1 MITRR
6 DFVTIFQNYIK
17 KYGLE
22 KFETKDNDIIVDERL
37 FPNMFVYLMITAT
50 KRINISIPISMLIDE
65 YIDGINNNIFNI
77 ENAKFYIQFSFKDAY
92 SYLTNLDY
100 NFYFN
105 KTTSSFK
112 SLCGNFID
120 EEEIEDHEFESDIE
134 YTIIDRLMNE
144 IITNDPRLICKKY
157 NLK

>member
-1 MITRR
+1 MITRI

-22 KFETKDNDIIVDERL
+22 KFKTADNDIIIDARIFNNL
-37 FPNMFVYLMITAT
+37 YVYLMVS
-50 KRINISIPISMLIDE
+50 INGRLDTYIPLSMLIDE
-65 YIDGINNNIFNI
+65 YVDGINNNIFNI
-77 ENAKFYIQFSFKDAY
+77 KNAKFYIQFSFKDAY

-100 NFYFN
+100 NFDFN
-105 KTTSSFK
+105 KPTSSFK

-144 IITNDPRLICKKY
+144 IIINDPRLICKKY